1 MKTGPLSEEEII
13 EKLAVSY
20 GIEPEYIDN
29 FGRIHRTSVETKKKI
44 LKAMGIMVDTPGQ
57 AKEAWLAM
65 LERKGSYLTEPA
77 ILVNLCS
84 LPGELIFQMPVG
96 AQGAGSKGLKVSLAI
111 IDEQGVTQR
120 FSYTQKNLSCCG
132 TMELAG
138 RIYHRWGI
146 PFPQLQA
153 LGYYRFRLS
162 VSMGDQHRSQTIFV
176 AICPDK
182 AYVPPALHGDRRT
195 AGIAIS
201 LYGLRSERNWGIG
214 DFGDLKELVN
224 WVAEDLHGGIIGLN
238 PLHAIFNRSPFNTSP
253 YLPISR
259 FYRNF
264 IYLDIPA
271 IEDYRD
277 SAEAQALI
285 KAPETQW
292 LLSEL
297 RASEKV
303 EYEQVAALKEK
314 VLRQTFQT
322 LLKNHWNRMGTK
334 SNRQRE
340 LEAYIQREGRLLDNF
355 ATFSA
360 LNTAMHSRNPQIW
373 TWLQW
378 PKEYHRP
385 DTEAVRQFRQE
396 HWKEILFYKY
406 LQWQLEKQLAEVQE
420 YAKSRGMCIGLYHDL
435 ALSIDRFGADFWG
448 YQDFFIPEARVG
460 APPDAFSQHGQDWGF
475 PPPNIKKFRE
485 TGYDLFV
492 KEIQKNCAFGGA
504 LRIDHVMRFFHL
516 YCIPEGESP
525 KKGAYVSQPFEDL
538 LGILAL
544 ESVRNQ
550 VVIIGEDLGTVP
562 AYIRDKLNETNIF
575 SYKLLYFEKDEQQN
589 FIQPQEYP
597 ELALVT
603 VATHDLPTLAGFWT
617 HRDIEVR
624 KEAGMFDNQQAAIK
638 AAAERE
644 ADKEKLLGLLQE
656 LDLLP
661 GHCARDIKAY
671 PELTRELHN
680 AVVGFLAL
688 TPAKLFVLSQEDLFK
703 EARQQNLPGTIREYP
718 NWSLKTK
725 YGVEQLRRDPK
736 ARAFCEMFR
745 AWIDRSG
752 RNNPTG

>member
-29 FGRIHRTSVETKKKI
+29 LGRIHRTSVETKKKI
-44 LKAMGIMVDTPGQ
+44 LKAMGIMVDSPRQ

-96 AQGAGSKGLKVSLAI
+96 AQGAGPKGLKVSLAI

-120 FSYTQKNLSCCG
+120 FSYTQKDLSCCG

-138 RIYHRWGI
+138 GIYHRWGI

-214 DFGDLKELVN
+214 DLGDLKELVN

-562 AYIRDKLNETNIF
+562 AYIRHKLNETNIF